1 MTNNILGQFLAERT
15 KKGISRLEISSG
27 KGLLLIVCF
36 FLVACASIEDF
47 KAMTAQERADYVCSD
62 DDEILKLSNTINSN
76 EANIEE
82 IKSAIRRGYRLNKN
96 CSQEKIDY
104 PISYKTNCTTSSY
117 GSVNCET
124 KDNRNSYL
132 PKTKLVCI
140 ETKIFVNVISEQ
152 ARLKFLKDEA
162 DEARDEK
169 SDLYALCYKEVLP
182 MTAEQ
187 AFQKFKN

>member
-1 MTNNILGQFLAERT
+1 MAI
-15 KKGISRLEISSG
+15 
-27 KGLLLIVCF
+27 GLIKIVH
-36 FLVACASIEDF
+36 
-47 KAMTAQERADYVCSD
+47 
-62 DDEILKLSNTINSN
+62 
-76 EANIEE
+76 
-82 IKSAIRRGYRLNKN
+82 
-96 CSQEKIDY
+96 
-104 PISYKTNCTTSSY
+104 PISYKINCTTSSY

-162 DEARDEK
+162 DEARDAK
-169 SDLYALCYKEVLP
+169 SDLYALCCKEVLP

-187 AFQKFKN
+187 ALQKFKN